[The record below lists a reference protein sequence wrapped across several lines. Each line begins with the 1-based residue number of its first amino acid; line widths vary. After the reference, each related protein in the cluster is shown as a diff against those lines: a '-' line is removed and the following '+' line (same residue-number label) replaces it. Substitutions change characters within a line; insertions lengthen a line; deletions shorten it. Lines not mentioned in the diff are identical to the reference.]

1 MNDFFSNEVGQT
13 LEWFGLQ
20 HILLLVGFVISI
32 VVLAYFAP
40 KLRNSKYEIW
50 FRMSLIA
57 LVVLFEW
64 TVFENRILN
73 NSIFRLPLCA
83 IAIYGL
89 LYAVAFKDEKVFKVI
104 YFYIFGAFLSFLF
117 FDTPFGLDRWGAW
130 QFFGAHAAIVWLAV
144 YGWRVFGYKPN
155 IKNLYQSM
163 VALIIYGLISGY
175 ATFKYGGSD
184 ELFLKNPPVDF
195 LQFLVDINQVVYVIV
210 FSILAA
216 ILMYAAYIPVI
227 VSNRILSKK

>member
-1 MNDFFSNEVGQT
+1 MKKVAIIIVNWNGLKFLKDCLESVFNQTYQNFDVYFVDNGSVDDSVDFVSKNFPQVKIMRLDTNT
-13 LEWFGLQ
+13 
-20 HILLLVGFVISI
+20 GF
-32 VVLAYFAP
+32 A
-40 KLRNSKYEIW
+40 KG
-50 FRMSLIA
+50 
-57 LVVLFEW
+57 
-64 TVFENRILN
+64 N
-73 NSIFRLPLCA
+73 NIGIRE
-83 IAIYGL
+83 
-89 LYAVAFKDEKVFKVI
+89 AFKDEKVFKVI